1 MKSLLLVGILATAN
15 RGSFTT
21 WAFAPPSSSRSLSL
35 PSAACPA
42 AISSQGTGTL
52 LKAAV
57 MPPFI
62 ISGIM
67 KKMREEKEKKKIP
80 LSRDE
85 ASAEAPGLRVGR
97 QAWKWPAIW
106 PYDANFFMPAA
117 QAAEMKRKAS
127 MSTMTSILSGGTA
140 TTPIPEEAE
149 QSGTGTSFDALNFWS
164 EQEPV
169 QMDPEAA
176 AKLTSHFEYYLKDG
190 MSVLELGAG
199 RDSYLGKNLKLSRH
213 VGVSASM
220 SAMEGNPSLTERLVV
235 DLNKVVEER
244 DVASD
249 DLRRLATEPFDAVV
263 MTNVIPY
270 LTSPREVY
278 RSAWYLLKPGGCM
291 IVAFSGKE
299 ASKEWYPDAQTVM
312 WKQYNDDQ
320 HMWISGSFF
329 EFSASSG
336 WENLLGFDIS
346 PDSAKELDRGDGNP
360 LSNLMNS
367 GKANNIFVVQATKA
381 SKLVDSID
389 PEDVENSVNSLTWML
404 PIVESRDKSLV
415 VPRLARVYQIT
426 NDEAIRKAIERNI
439 PLLPNLYEILFLMDQ
454 FAFTFSMQAQLACD
468 LLSDPDF
475 SASEAQLQA
484 LREGLGL
491 KTPGADFW
499 LPVGQQT
506 AAMQIDDKISL
517 LAYIVPRFGS
527 GKPEQ
532 EQSLQSFVTGLSPT
546 FAVIRSKCP
555 GMPESDVQLLGT
567 ELLAVEVL
575 TIGRCSRE
583 EFGTWMGLLTRQEFE
598 SMLAKRKQYNT
609 RAKEELAQYKVEKA
623 ELERKREDYKKRMEE
638 QIATARRE
646 RSMIFNPRTQKM
658 EIFDNPKNKKKWFQ

>member
-1 MKSLLLVGILATAN
+1 
-15 RGSFTT
+15 
-21 WAFAPPSSSRSLSL
+21 
-35 PSAACPA
+35 
-42 AISSQGTGTL
+42 
-52 LKAAV
+52 
-57 MPPFI
+57 
-62 ISGIM
+62 M
-67 KKMREEKEKKKIP
+67 KKMREDKEKNRIP

-97 QAWKWPAIW
+97 KAWKWPAIW

-117 QAAEMKRKAS
+117 QAAELKRKAS
-127 MSTMTSILSGGTA
+127 MSTMTTILSGGSPGVPT
-140 TTPIPEEAE
+140 PEEAE
-149 QSGTGTSFDALNFWS
+149 QSGIGSSFDAVTFWKD
-164 EQEPV
+164 QDPI
-169 QMDPEAA
+169 QMDHEAA
-176 AKLTSHFEYYLKDG
+176 AKLTSHFDFYLKDG

-199 RDSYLGKNLKLSRH
+199 RDSYFGKNLKLSRH

-244 DVASD
+244 DVDSD
-249 DLRRLATEPFDAVV
+249 DLRRLASEPFDAVV

-278 RSAWYLLKPGGCM
+278 RSAWYLLKPGGSM

-299 ASKEWYPDAQTVM
+299 ASKDWYPDAQTVM

-360 LSNLMNS
+360 LTKVLNK

-381 SKLVDSID
+381 SKLIDSID
-389 PEDVENSVNSLTWML
+389 PGDVENSINSLTWML
-404 PIVESRDKSLV
+404 PVVESRDKNLV
-415 VPRLARVYQIT
+415 VPRLARVYQLT
-426 NDEAIRKAIERNI
+426 SDETIRKAIERNI
-439 PLLPNLYEILFLMDQ
+439 PLLPKLYEILFRMDQ
-454 FAFTFSMQAQLACD
+454 FAFTFSMQAQLSCD

-475 SASEAQLQA
+475 NASDEQLQA

-491 KTPGADFW
+491 KTPGTDFW

-506 AAMQIDDKISL
+506 AAMQIEDKISL

-527 GKPEQ
+527 HNPEQ
-532 EQSLQSFVTGLSPT
+532 EQALQSFVTGLSPT

-555 GMPESDVQLLGT
+555 GMPESDVQLVGT

-583 EFGTWMGLLTRQEFE
+583 EFATWMGLLTRQELE
-598 SMLAKRKQYNT
+598 SMLAKRKRYNA
-609 RAKEELAQYKVEKA
+609 RSKEELAEFKVEKA
-623 ELERKREDYKKRMEE
+623 MLERKRDDYKKRMEE
-638 QIATARRE
+638 QIATARRD

-658 EIFDNPKNKKKWFQ
+658 EIFDNPNKKKKWFSSGSK